1 MTRIGQ
7 LRILV
12 ADDHALMRRGI
23 RALLDS
29 RPGWKVVSEAAS
41 GRQAIAYAVKLKP
54 DVAIVD
60 IQMPDLDGLVAISQI
75 RKATPN
81 TQILTLTMH
90 DSGQMIR
97 RALEAGARGYV
108 TKSDLPKQL
117 VKAVMNVAKGKLF
130 LSSAVSKTV
139 VQELINNRKGSL
151 PTKTSA
157 GSPTP
162 RQLEI
167 IRLLAEGK
175 INKEIAYQ
183 LGIAVRTV
191 EAHRANIMQK
201 LGFHSLADLIHYALR
216 HGIISSQ
223 GR

>member
-1 MTRIGQ
+1 
-7 LRILV
+7 
-12 ADDHALMRRGI
+12 
-23 RALLDS
+23 
-29 RPGWKVVSEAAS
+29 VSEAAS

-117 VKAVMNVAKGKLF
+117 VKAVMNVAKGELF

-139 VQELINNRKGSL
+139 VQEIINNRKESL
-151 PTKTSA
+151 PTKTSP

-223 GR
+223 GS